1 MGNPNVHIA
10 GVAVA
15 GSEDGDLRDAV
26 IAAATRAM
34 LDAGVTYTDV
44 NQSIV
49 SFEDELRIPPRSLDT
64 FGLEGAPVS
73 EVNNGSALFA
83 ATQSVRS
90 GQFDCTLILG
100 LDTVSSSQDMPV
112 EETKPGQN
120 TSKSATSA
128 QTLVVGVVLVSEL
141 FLTSHSYLKDSSIR
155 ICGSALASPVHLR
168 SLGSSDPSRTA
179 RTAVSS
185 ALRQAQLRPTDI
197 QLLHLPHDLRER
209 NPRALS
215 GFDAATSELSRSLR
229 SEGSTTGLAA
239 LVTLV
244 WQFRGWA
251 GDLPLDARNCLLYTS
266 GREGVTSVLVITRS
280 DGRAA
285 VKWEEVEHVRDGRER
300 LGYNPAAKTKKIC
313 VEDVEAVR
321 ARIEFV
327 PASQKRLQL
336 PAKGGDRAALA
347 RL

>member
-1 MGNPNVHIA
+1 MGNPKVHIA
-10 GVAVA
+10 GATVAE
-15 GSEDGDLRDAV
+15 SQDGDLSDAV
-26 IAAATRAM
+26 VAAATRAM
-34 LDAGVTYTDV
+34 LDAGITYTDV

-49 SFEDELRIPPRSLDT
+49 SFEDELSISPRSLDT
-64 FGLEGAPVS
+64 FGLEGAPVL

-90 GQFDCTLILG
+90 GQSDCTLVLG
-100 LDTVSSSQDMPV
+100 LDT
-112 EETKPGQN
+112 N
-120 TSKSATSA
+120 TSKSAASA

-141 FLTSHSYLKDSSIR
+141 FLTSHAYLKDSSIR
-155 ICGSALASPVHLR
+155 ICGSALASPIHLR

-179 RTAVSS
+179 RTAVGS
-185 ALRQAQLRPTDI
+185 ALRQAQLKRTDI
-197 QLLHLPHDLRER
+197 QLLHLPHDLRET

-251 GDLPLDARNCLLYTS
+251 GDLPVDGQNCLLYTS
-266 GREGVTSVLVITRS
+266 GRKGVTSVLIIRRS

-285 VKWEEVEHVRDGRER
+285 VKWEEVQHVRDGRER
-300 LGYNPAAKTKKIC
+300 LGYNPAAQTKKIC

-321 ARIEFV
+321 ARVEFV
-327 PASQKRLQL
+327 PEAQKRLQL